1 MKVARGE
8 AVGSLTCALLVVVEL
23 LEEVLR
29 LGLAREALGQEVQTL
44 EVADQIECTA
54 SLHRSWYEEECP
66 VMWGNEWSK
75 KKNGYAREPVR
86 SHIDGRLASPALG
99 GRWAETNVRR

>member
-1 MKVARGE
+1 M
-8 AVGSLTCALLVVVEL
+8 VVEL

-54 SLHRSWYEEECP
+54 SLHRSWYEEEGVPCD
-66 VMWGNEWSK
+66 VGQRM
-75 KKNGYAREPVR
+75 V
-86 SHIDGRLASPALG
+86 
-99 GRWAETNVRR
+99 

>member
-8 AVGSLTCALLVVVEL
+8 AIGSLTCALLVVVEL

-29 LGLAREALGQEVQTL
+29 FGLAGKALGQEVQTL

-54 SLHRSWYEEECP
+54 SLHRSWYEEEGVPC
-66 VMWGNEWSK
+66 
-75 KKNGYAREPVR
+75 
-86 SHIDGRLASPALG
+86 
-99 GRWAETNVRR
+99 NVGQQMG